1 MTDGKPLSTKQRWI
15 HQKIQT
21 IDTTVSKGH
30 SKVVFLT
37 AGTSEQLSQGR
48 RAESRLDGKLTP
60 CHVPSSSFGWMH
72 HTPCVLRLIRNGNR
86 RDWVAQRIT
95 EVEGETGKRGKHEEK
110 KGGRGVL
117 DWFNLLWSKKNWG
130 PKGKREKKSCHSCPS
145 RISNFE
151 KSCYFPHRWTLWSSE
166 QTQPAGL
173 AQVRFLIL
181 SFPRPPTS

>member
-1 MTDGKPLSTKQRWI
+1 MKMAKGEVNMTDGKPLSTKQRWI

-48 RAESRLDGKLTP
+48 RAESTMDGKLTP

-95 EVEGETGKRGKHEEK
+95 EVEGETGKRGRHEKK

-130 PKGKREKKSCHSCPS
+130 PKGKREKKKLPFMSL
-145 RISNFE
+145 
-151 KSCYFPHRWTLWSSE
+151 TD
-166 QTQPAGL
+166 
-173 AQVRFLIL
+173 
-181 SFPRPPTS
+181 